1 METWLLRLNMGK
13 CKAISYSRRP
23 ELNTNYSISGVIVE
37 NIQNVKDLGV
47 TFDHKLKFDKH
58 INNEINTAYQML
70 GIVKRNFIYLTPD
83 SFVLYKAMIRSQ
95 SLRICS
101 QCVESSSIEKLERVR
116 KWATKLVIKVKKL
129 HYEER
134 LRQLKIPTLKYRRI
148 RGDMIELYKIF
159 AGKYDNNTTEWI
171 EENVLKNM
179 IQEIIDLHYNSHMF
193 IMICVNLIFLIG
205 LSQYGIVYQIMLL
218 LLLP

>member
-1 METWLLRLNMGK
+1 
-13 CKAISYSRRP
+13 
-23 ELNTNYSISGVIVE
+23 
-37 NIQNVKDLGV
+37 
-47 TFDHKLKFDKH
+47 
-58 INNEINTAYQML
+58 
-70 GIVKRNFIYLTPD
+70 
-83 SFVLYKAMIRSQ
+83 
-95 SLRICS
+95 
-101 QCVESSSIEKLERVR
+101 
-116 KWATKLVIKVKKL
+116 
-129 HYEER
+129 
-134 LRQLKIPTLKYRRI
+134 
-148 RGDMIELYKIF
+148 MIELYKIF

>member
-1 METWLLRLNMGK
+1 
-13 CKAISYSRRP
+13 
-23 ELNTNYSISGVIVE
+23 
-37 NIQNVKDLGV
+37 
-47 TFDHKLKFDKH
+47 
-58 INNEINTAYQML
+58 ML
-70 GIVKRNFIYLTPD
+70 GIVKRNFIYLTSD
-83 SFVLYKAMIRSQ
+83 SFVVLYKAMIRSQ

>member
-1 METWLLRLNMGK
+1 
-13 CKAISYSRRP
+13 
-23 ELNTNYSISGVIVE
+23 
-37 NIQNVKDLGV
+37 
-47 TFDHKLKFDKH
+47 
-58 INNEINTAYQML
+58 ML
-70 GIVKRNFIYLTPD
+70 GIVKRNFIYLTSD
-83 SFVLYKAMIRSQ
+83 SFVVLYKAMIRSQ

-193 IMICVNLIFLIG
+193 IMICVNLIFPIG
-205 LSQYGIVYQIMLL
+205 LSQYGIVCQIMLL